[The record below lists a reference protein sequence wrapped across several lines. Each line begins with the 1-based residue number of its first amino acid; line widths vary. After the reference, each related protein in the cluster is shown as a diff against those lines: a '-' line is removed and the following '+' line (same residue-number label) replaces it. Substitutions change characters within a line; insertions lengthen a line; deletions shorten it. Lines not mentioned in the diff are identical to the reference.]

1 MPHFFYLRI
10 KDEMSQIF
18 RTFATVISRCIM
30 IDKAT
35 VAQILDAAD
44 IVEVVSDFV
53 SLKRRGAN
61 YVGLCPFHN
70 EKTPSFSVSKAKGI
84 CHCFSCGKG
93 GSPVNFIMEHEQM
106 SYTEAL
112 KYLANKYHIEVHE
125 RELTDKE
132 REEQSERESMLIINE
147 AANKSFESNLLDT
160 ADGKEIGLTYFTER
174 GFSMATIKKFRL
186 GYSLDNRTALFSTLT
201 KQGYNPKFL
210 FETGLC
216 VDDKRGGGFDR
227 FKGRAMFPVMNVA
240 GKIIA
245 FGGRTLKNEP
255 AKYINSPESA
265 IYKKSNELYGLY
277 QAKQSIVKH
286 NKCFLVEGY
295 ADVISMHQSGFD
307 NAVASS
313 GTSLTEG
320 QIRLIH
326 RFTDNVTVLYDGDAA
341 GIKASLRSID
351 LLLAEG
357 LNIKVLLLPDGHDP
371 DSFARSHST
380 SEIQA
385 YIDENETDFI
395 QFKIRILLEG
405 AENDPIKR
413 AAVIKDVVKSIAVIP
428 FPITRSVYTKECSK
442 RLDIDEKILLSE
454 IQKAIADNKS
464 KEFEKRQKH
473 VEPVVD
479 NAVQQEADHQ
489 PDTYEK
495 PVQST
500 HTATGNEKILYPHE
514 MAIIKYIIKYGMA
527 DLCDSFDS
535 EGNVVPMSLLQYVA
549 NELEIDNIRFSNGT
563 FAKIFDEAL
572 NLIGVFENSMPSFI
586 DKVEQEAK
594 EMHDLGI
601 AEIQKLQIDIADIE
615 AREQELNERI
625 LAQKAAMISE
635 YKVNFIEKHLCSL
648 PDDEIRNV
656 AAELISEKYQ
666 LSKIHTKYY
675 ALPSELEKLS
685 KLIPAAIYNWKS
697 ALILCQIK
705 DIQQSLPSLPPNEA
719 QNALK
724 RLQELFNLRS
734 QLAKCLGDRVVNPK
748 Q

>member
-1 MPHFFYLRI
+1 
-10 KDEMSQIF
+10 
-18 RTFATVISRCIM
+18 M

-147 AANKSFESNLLDT
+147 AANKHFEDNLMNT
-160 ADGKEIGLTYFTER
+160 ADGKEIGLTYFAER

-186 GYSLDNRTALFSTLT
+186 GYSLDNRTDLYSTLT
-201 KQGYNPKFL
+201 RQGYNPKFL
-210 FETGLC
+210 IETGLC

-255 AKYINSPESA
+255 AKYINSPESV

-357 LNIKVLLLPDGHDP
+357 LNIKVLLLPDGHDT

-385 YIDENETDFI
+385 YIDAYKEN
-395 QFKIRILLEG
+395 G
-405 AENDPIKR
+405 
-413 AAVIKDVVKSIAVIP
+413 
-428 FPITRSVYTKECSK
+428 
-442 RLDIDEKILLSE
+442 
-454 IQKAIADNKS
+454 
-464 KEFEKRQKH
+464 
-473 VEPVVD
+473 
-479 NAVQQEADHQ
+479 
-489 PDTYEK
+489 
-495 PVQST
+495 
-500 HTATGNEKILYPHE
+500 
-514 MAIIKYIIKYGMA
+514 
-527 DLCDSFDS
+527 
-535 EGNVVPMSLLQYVA
+535 
-549 NELEIDNIRFSNGT
+549 
-563 FAKIFDEAL
+563 
-572 NLIGVFENSMPSFI
+572 
-586 DKVEQEAK
+586 
-594 EMHDLGI
+594 
-601 AEIQKLQIDIADIE
+601 
-615 AREQELNERI
+615 
-625 LAQKAAMISE
+625 
-635 YKVNFIEKHLCSL
+635 
-648 PDDEIRNV
+648 
-656 AAELISEKYQ
+656 
-666 LSKIHTKYY
+666 
-675 ALPSELEKLS
+675 
-685 KLIPAAIYNWKS
+685 
-697 ALILCQIK
+697 
-705 DIQQSLPSLPPNEA
+705 
-719 QNALK
+719 
-724 RLQELFNLRS
+724 
-734 QLAKCLGDRVVNPK
+734 
-748 Q
+748 